1 MYNLPEL
8 SLFKLWVEWD
18 FFEKYFWTQKK
29 FVKKGSGTITT
40 TQRQPMCCC
49 QPQKVCSVY
58 NLPELSLFKLLVE
71 WDFFSSPKVFLKPEK
86 VCEKGKRDNKDGTAT
101 THVLLPSS
109 GHRLPRRRKAKLRR
123 DSQTNVLASKIIW
136 NDRKRPK
143 SLITNREPNKSKLEV
158 EVVWIL

>member
-18 FFEKYFWTQKK
+18 FFSSQKGIFEPRK
-29 FVKKGSGTITT
+29 GCKKESGTIKTA
-40 TQRQPMCCC
+40 QRQPMCCC
-49 QPQKVCSVY
+49 QPQKACSVY

-123 DSQTNVLASKIIW
+123 DSQTNVLASKII
-136 NDRKRPK
+136 
-143 SLITNREPNKSKLEV
+143 
-158 EVVWIL
+158 

>member
-1 MYNLPEL
+1 MLCQPQKACPMYNLPEL

-101 THVLLPSS
+101 THVLLPTS
-109 GHRLPRRRKAKLRR
+109 
-123 DSQTNVLASKIIW
+123 
-136 NDRKRPK
+136 K
-143 SLITNREPNKSKLEV
+143 SLFSVQFTWTFSFQTFSRMGFFLKSKSIFETRKSLWKREAGQ
-158 EVVWIL
+158 